1 MMFRSRWASYLYILF
16 PPSLLCCS
24 FRLKPPPAKRRAH
37 VDRRRL
43 FRSPPPRVGRYRGRR
58 RAEEMSKT
66 KDHERHI
73 VRPNGPH
80 ILFSYCL
87 MDLMDGATECLSSWI
102 IFFFFL
108 AGLVVVTSQDEA
120 DSAFLTHTPPTLAS
134 HANCVR
140 VSAHKRERR
149 MISHLNE

>member
-1 MMFRSRWASYLYILF
+1 
-16 PPSLLCCS
+16 
-24 FRLKPPPAKRRAH
+24 
-37 VDRRRL
+37 
-43 FRSPPPRVGRYRGRR
+43 
-58 RAEEMSKT
+58 MSKT

-102 IFFFFL
+102 IFFFFFL

-120 DSAFLTHTPPTLAS
+120 DSAFLTHTHHPRSRPTRIAFVFR
-134 HANCVR
+134 HT
-140 VSAHKRERR
+140 KERGETG

>member
-1 MMFRSRWASYLYILF
+1 
-16 PPSLLCCS
+16 
-24 FRLKPPPAKRRAH
+24 
-37 VDRRRL
+37 
-43 FRSPPPRVGRYRGRR
+43 
-58 RAEEMSKT
+58 MSKT

-102 IFFFFL
+102 IFFFFFL

-120 DSAFLTHTPPTLAS
+120 DSAFLTHTT
-134 HANCVR
+134 HAR
-140 VSAHKRERR
+140 VPRELRSCFGTQKREG
-149 MISHLNE
+149 NDFAFE